1 MERGNT
7 KHGPALDEQMQ
18 HEARGVVQGG
28 VDSHTDDFRDPEPAG
43 EDQPDATWEGGGTRN
58 TPRSGGAP
66 PGMTYDEVEG
76 RSRLGR
82 YIPRASLPGDRDD
95 LIAGASE
102 LNAPDDVLN
111 MLESLPHDETYE
123 TVAQVWEALGYHNED
138 VNRRT

>member
-1 MERGNT
+1 MR
-7 KHGPALDEQMQ
+7 
-18 HEARGVVQGG
+18 HEVRGVVPGG
-28 VDSHTDDFRDPEPAG
+28 VDSHSDDYRDPDPAG
-43 EDQPDATWEGGGTRN
+43 GDRSAATWEGAVTRN
-58 TPRSGGAP
+58 TPRAGGAP

-111 MLESLPHDETYE
+111 MIESLPEGETYE
-123 TVAQVWEALGYHNED
+123 TVAQIWEALGYHNED
-138 VNRRT
+138 VSRRT